1 MNTSN
6 IHIWHFVI
14 RAIIFALVIA
24 FQSCTEPY
32 EGTIQGFD
40 DVLIVNTVITNEY
53 KSQEVLLSRSY
64 RFEEERAQPEEKAHI
79 AINVDSGSQFL
90 FEEVEPGKYKS
101 VEPFA
106 AELNTNYKLSITTND
121 GKSYESD
128 SMQLPTEM
136 TTIDEVYAE
145 RTTNDNGVDGMGIFV
160 NTFDPSNNSKY
171 YRYDFVETYKVIA
184 PLWSPNDIVYI
195 GESVFG
201 PQFNTI
207 LREREERVCYGSA
220 RPTFI
225 NLVNTLN
232 LSEDR
237 LTRQSVRFISS
248 DNYILSHRYSI
259 LVRQYV
265 QSPAAFAYYEA
276 LNDLIQS
283 SSAVFS
289 EDQPGFL
296 AGNLISIDNS
306 DEKVVGFFEVAT
318 VDEKRI
324 FFNYEDYYPGE
335 ELPPYAQDCIIA
347 ERGDSEEL
355 KEVVLD
361 GTAVFYDS
369 NPTRTTRRACG
380 DCTVLG
386 SNKLPDFWV
395 E

>member
-1 MNTSN
+1 M
-6 IHIWHFVI
+6 I
-14 RAIIFALVIA
+14 RKILQIKYLIISIILVVLALN
-24 FQSCTEPY
+24 SCTEPY
-32 EGTIQGFD
+32 EGAIPDFD
-40 DVLIVNTVITNEY
+40 DVLVVNTVITNEM
-53 KSQEVLLSRSY
+53 KRHEVVLARSY
-64 RFEEERAQPEEKAHI
+64 RFNDENGARPEEGAEVIII
-79 AINVDSGSQFL
+79 ADNGSQFL
-90 FEEVEPGKYKS
+90 FEEIVPGKYQS
-101 VEPFA
+101 VDTFA
-106 AELNTNYKLSITTND
+106 AALNMGYRLLINTEA
-121 GKSYESD
+121 GKSYESTT
-128 SMQLPTEM
+128 MQLPIET
-136 TTIDEVYAE
+136 TTIDEIYAE
-145 RTTNDNGVDGMGIFV
+145 RTTNNNGVDGVGIFV
-160 NTFDPSNNSKY
+160 NTFDSSNNSNY

-184 PLWSPNDIVYI
+184 PFWSPNDIVYI

-201 PQFNTI
+201 PQFSVI

-225 NLVNTLN
+225 NLANTLN

-237 LTRQSVRFISS
+237 LTQHLVRFIAN

-259 LVRQYV
+259 LVKQYV
-265 QSPAAFAYYEA
+265 QSPAAFTYYEA
-276 LNDLIQS
+276 LNDLIQT

-296 AGNLISIDNS
+296 AGNMSSIDNVN
-306 DEKVVGFFEVAT
+306 DKVVGFFEVAT

-335 ELPPYAQDCIIA
+335 ELPPYAEDCIIA

-386 SNKLPDFWV
+386 SNKVPDFWI